1 MSVRKRIYLALVTM
15 ALVFSLSACVEED
28 KSGQQSEQQTNQQNY
43 DRLAKAQPA
52 ESMDYSSTRETINF
66 FGRTWGVEGKVAY
79 VYLMNN
85 EGTVIG
91 YYVTAGPPVSM
102 CTSLRPNY
110 LWEDIP
116 GDEDDVKQQV
126 PAPGTDGAYY
136 SGGECNTYY
145 AKDANTG
152 AYIQYTAGQGINP
165 LLYDQ
170 PLDPRIVKDAPNL
183 AEGLD

>member
-15 ALVFSLSACVEED
+15 TLVFSLSACVEED

-91 YYVTAGPPVSM
+91 YCRSPCEHVYFSSTQ
-102 CTSLRPNY
+102 L
-110 LWEDIP
+110 
-116 GDEDDVKQQV
+116 
-126 PAPGTDGAYY
+126 
-136 SGGECNTYY
+136 
-145 AKDANTG
+145 
-152 AYIQYTAGQGINP
+152 P
-165 LLYDQ
+165 LG
-170 PLDPRIVKDAPNL
+170 RHSWR
-183 AEGLD
+183 